1 MREAASQSM
10 LPWLQRQGIE
20 NEVNNT
26 QVSARMC
33 HTVLQLMVYWVKKGT
48 GPSVLLVGKE

>member
-10 LPWLQRQGIE
+10 LPWLQRQEIE
-20 NEVNNT
+20 NEVNST
-26 QVSARMC
+26 QVSARKC
-33 HTVLQLMVYWVKKGT
+33 HTLLQLMVYWVKKGT